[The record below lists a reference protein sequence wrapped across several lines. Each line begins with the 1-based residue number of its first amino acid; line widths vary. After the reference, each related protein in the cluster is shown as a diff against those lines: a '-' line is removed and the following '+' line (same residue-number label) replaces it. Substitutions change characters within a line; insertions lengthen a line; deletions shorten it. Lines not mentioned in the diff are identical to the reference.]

1 MKIFQIGF
9 NKCGTNTIHS
19 YLQANG
25 LKSVHWDHGRLAERI
40 FRNFAN
46 GDDLLRGYEA
56 FDAFTDM
63 EFLDESGRCY
73 LEAYKLFPY
82 FAEQYPDAVF
92 ILNTRDRE
100 DWIRSRLAHG
110 NRPYARRHMTY
121 YNIATEEELV
131 AIWRENWDRHHD
143 RVMEF
148 FSGEPYRFFVCRIE
162 TDLPHRLNEE
172 ICELGL
178 DETCYDQ
185 LNRTDDRRRGARQR
199 MRRLHERAKW
209 ALTRLLAP
217 NHP

>member
-25 LKSVHWDHGRLAERI
+25 VNSVHWDQGRLAERI

-46 GDDLLRGYEA
+46 GDALLRGYEA
-56 FDAFTDM
+56 FVAFTDM
-63 EFLDESGRCY
+63 EFLDETGRCY

-82 FAEQYPDAVF
+82 FAGQYPDAVF

-110 NRPYARRHMTY
+110 TRPYVARHMTY
-121 YNIATEEELV
+121 YDVATEDELTE
-131 AIWRENWDRHHD
+131 IWRDEWERHHR
-143 RVMEF
+143 RVIEF
-148 FSGEPYRFFVCRIE
+148 FSNKPYRFFICRIE
-162 TDLPHRLNEE
+162 TDLPHRLSQE
-172 ICELGL
+172 IPELGL
-178 DETCYDQ
+178 DECRYDQ
-185 LNRTDDRRRGARQR
+185 LNRTGADRTARQK

-209 ALTRLLAP
+209 ALNRLRAIQG
-217 NHP
+217 